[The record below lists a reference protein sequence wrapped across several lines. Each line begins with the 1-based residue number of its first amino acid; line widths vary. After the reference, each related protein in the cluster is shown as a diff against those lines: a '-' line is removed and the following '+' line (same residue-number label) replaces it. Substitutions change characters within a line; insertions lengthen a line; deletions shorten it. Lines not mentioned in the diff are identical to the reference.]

1 MATELS
7 QGFIDRSGEH
17 SRCKMYLPDI
27 AADGSNWADLTA
39 DTTGRGDLLKAVIAT
54 LTKCNL
60 TKQNINVT
68 IDQDVPVLPAADDA
82 QREWKLWMQYVDTV
96 NGRYGEFT
104 IPGPAD
110 TLVQANTD
118 EVDIAANAL
127 MIAAILVF
135 EANLVSRDGNAIQV
149 TRARIVRGA
158 R

>member
-1 MATELS
+1 MATELV
-7 QGFIDRSGEH
+7 QGYIDRSGEH
-17 SRCKMYLPDI
+17 SRSKLYLPDV
-27 AADGSNWADLTA
+27 ASDGSNWANLTA
-39 DTTGRGDLLKAVIAT
+39 DTTGRGDLIKAAIAT

-60 TKQNINVT
+60 TRQSVNIV
-68 IDQDVPVLPAADDA
+68 IDQDIPVIPSADDA
-82 QREWKLWMQYVDTV
+82 QREWKLWVQYVDTV

-104 IPGPAD
+104 VPGPAD
-110 TLVQANTD
+110 ALVQANTD

-127 MIAAILVF
+127 MIAAITVF